1 MQPDMIQVE
10 HLGRNDQAGVAMQ
23 PALGSRARHAK
34 RKDEGRITC
43 RSDQLSES
51 VIVGLLRSLSYCDH
65 GPSMVSKKLKPVE
78 YSHGL
83 VQEVHNRVSSA
94 D

>member
-1 MQPDMIQVE
+1 MIQVE
-10 HLGRNDQAGVAMQ
+10 HLGRNDRAGVARQ
-23 PALGSRARHAK
+23 PALGSRARHA
-34 RKDEGRITC
+34 RRDDDGRITG

-51 VIVGLLRSLSYCDH
+51 VIGGLLRSLSYYDQ
-65 GPSMVSKKLKPVE
+65 GANMVSKKLKPVE

-83 VQEVHNRVSSA
+83 VQEVHRISSA